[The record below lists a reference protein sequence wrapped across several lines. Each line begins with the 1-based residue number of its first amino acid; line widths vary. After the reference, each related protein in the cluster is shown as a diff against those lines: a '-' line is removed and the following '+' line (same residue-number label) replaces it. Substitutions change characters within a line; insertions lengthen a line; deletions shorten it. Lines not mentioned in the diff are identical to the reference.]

1 MSESAPIGRTDDPLA
16 YETSRRTSEDGDVDA
31 GYGAAA
37 TDSGPDDPDID
48 AEDLR
53 SSSDDDR
60 RAAFGTSVVDRDDLD
75 VAASDDITLRLSDG
89 R

>member
-1 MSESAPIGRTDDPLA
+1 MSESAPIGRTDDPEA
-16 YETSRRTSEDGDVDA
+16 YVTARPTSEDEDVDA
-31 GYGAAA
+31 GFGRGAA
-37 TDSGPDDPDID
+37 DYGPDDPDID

-60 RAAFGTSVVDRDDLD
+60 RAAFGTSVADQDTLD
-75 VAASDDITLRLSDG
+75 VAASDDITLRLSEG

>member
-1 MSESAPIGRTDDPLA
+1 MSESAPIGRTDDPEA
-16 YETSRRTSEDGDVDA
+16 YVTARRTSEDDDVDA
-31 GYGAAA
+31 GYGRAA
-37 TDSGPDDPDID
+37 TDSGPEDPDID

-60 RAAFGTSVVDRDDLD
+60 PAGFGTSVGDQDDLD
-75 VAASDDITLRLSDG
+75 VAASDDITLRLSEG

>member
-16 YETSRRTSEDGDVDA
+16 YETARRTSEDDDADA
-31 GYGAAA
+31 GFGATVA
-37 TDSGPDDPDID
+37 DSGPDDPDID

-60 RAAFGTSVVDRDDLD
+60 RAGFGTSVGDRDDLD
-75 VAASDDITLRLSDG
+75 VAASDDITLRLSEG

>member
-16 YETSRRTSEDGDVDA
+16 YETARRTSEDDDIDA
-31 GYGAAA
+31 GYGRAAA
-37 TDSGPDDPDID
+37 DSGPDDPDID

-53 SSSDDDR
+53 SSEDDDR
-60 RAAFGTSVVDRDDLD
+60 RAGYGTSAGDQDDLD
-75 VAASDDITLRLSDG
+75 VAASDDITLRLSEG